1 MRNLPR
7 QEGGEGVPASGNLV
21 NKVRAA
27 STESGHGVQC
37 VGVEHE
43 KINNQHSRRVSA
55 LGELYYGAWMNYT
68 ISSSHLRDAVF
79 LSLQMRKPRS
89 REAK

>member
-21 NKVRAA
+21 NKVRAT

-43 KINNQHSRRVSA
+43 KITTSIHR
-55 LGELYYGAWMNYT
+55 E
-68 ISSSHLRDAVF
+68 F
-79 LSLQMRKPRS
+79 LLWGSYS
-89 REAK
+89 TGHG

>member
-27 STESGHGVQC
+27 STESRRGVWR
-37 VGVEHE
+37 VGVGQE
-43 KINNQHSRRVSA
+43 KMNNQHSWRVSA
-55 LGELYYGAWMNYT
+55 LRELFCGAQVNYT

-79 LSLQMRKPRS
+79 LSFR
-89 REAK
+89 